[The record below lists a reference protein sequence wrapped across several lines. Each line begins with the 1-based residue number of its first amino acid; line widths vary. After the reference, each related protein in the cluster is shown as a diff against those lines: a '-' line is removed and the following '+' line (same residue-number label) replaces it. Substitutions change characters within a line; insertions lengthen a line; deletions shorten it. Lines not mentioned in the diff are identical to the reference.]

1 VILLPDK
8 IYEEQELYLILR
20 HELTHYKHHDLWY
33 KLILLAANAMH
44 WFNPLVYLMVRQAGR
59 DLEQVCDDEVVAGK
73 DMGYRKAYCMTIL
86 NTMANQRGVALS
98 TYLSKDAQNVKKRFA
113 EILQPK
119 QYKRGAVV
127 FLAIVLLVAVSGG
140 CLQFT
145 EPGTDTKQK
154 EDDLAEET
162 ILSEDMI
169 PEQQKPVSFWE
180 YTGYLD
186 AFPWETTEKSEPY
199 SFDYDGD
206 GKVDRVY
213 RSKAQDEGYYQYQIE
228 FANGEVLKLEKP
240 VSNIGY
246 PQVDGVDLTGDGQNE
261 IIFQIGYPTG
271 TNPLACGEL
280 VVYEKQK
287 GKYLSMQLPFEEG
300 DEPYQ
305 QMLPVAYSKADGQA
319 VKVSIP
325 GTDFSQIVPIK
336 DNALWNDYQYGSTY
350 TTGET
355 MQHCIWAYKI
365 REMDGKTQFI
375 CSVQLFDKWSQ
386 CGLDIVLGYKKG
398 ELFIDEIEFC
408 EDIYTEWM

>member
-1 VILLPDK
+1 
-8 IYEEQELYLILR
+8 
-20 HELTHYKHHDLWY
+20 
-33 KLILLAANAMH
+33 MH
-44 WFNPLVYLMVRQAGR
+44 WFNPLVYLTVRQAGR

-119 QYKRGAVV
+119 QYRRGAVV
-127 FLAIVLLVAVSGG
+127 FLAIVLLAAVSSG

-145 EPGTDTKQK
+145 EPVTDTKQK
-154 EDDLAEET
+154 EDGLAEEI

-213 RSKAQDEGYYQYQIE
+213 RYKAQDEGYYQYQIE

-280 VVYEKQK
+280 GVYEKQK
-287 GKYLSMQLPFEEG
+287 GK
-300 DEPYQ
+300 
-305 QMLPVAYSKADGQA
+305 
-319 VKVSIP
+319 
-325 GTDFSQIVPIK
+325 
-336 DNALWNDYQYGSTY
+336 
-350 TTGET
+350 
-355 MQHCIWAYKI
+355 
-365 REMDGKTQFI
+365 
-375 CSVQLFDKWSQ
+375 
-386 CGLDIVLGYKKG
+386 
-398 ELFIDEIEFC
+398 
-408 EDIYTEWM
+408 